1 MTPLRRPLFGYF
13 AAVVI
18 PLGIM
23 LAGTRLGMSAFVF
36 EHLVV
41 LLVVGVAVCWGMRP
55 ALVTALVSALGDN
68 ILLRDPAGR
77 PTITGIRDVI
87 DLALFVI
94 VAVTV
99 GWLVASARRERALAE
114 KAVERE
120 RQARADRDRL
130 VAMVS
135 HDLATPL
142 GVVRGSVQA
151 ARLARTGAAV
161 DMERL
166 WERVDRASARAT
178 TLVRALTE
186 DHALGSGELTLD
198 LRRVDLRSLITSVVQ
213 MMDRMSERHPVSLAP
228 GEEAVIVE
236 CDDQRMMGVFENLLS
251 NAIKYSP
258 DGGPIEVSVTRRID
272 DVIVSVKDYGMGI
285 SSDALPHIFERGYR
299 ACEAVRTAPGL
310 GLGLST
316 AAEIV
321 KRHRGTIPSHGREW
335 RHARSAAAPTQTG
348 REPRT
353 ISAWR
358 LVTYG
363 ANGSCSTDSAMC
375 GRGTEG

>member
-166 WERVDRASARAT
+166 WERVDRASARTSVVA
-178 TLVRALTE
+178 RALTE

-321 KRHRGTIPSHGREW
+321 KRHRGTLDAQRGVP
-335 RHARSAAAPTQTG
+335 
-348 REPRT
+348 
-353 ISAWR
+353 
-358 LVTYG
+358 
-363 ANGSCSTDSAMC
+363 
-375 GRGTEG
+375 RGTVVTVRLPLAKESVELYQRVTTDVVHVI

>member
-1 MTPLRRPLFGYF
+1 MTSLRRPLFGYV
-13 AAVVI
+13 AAVAA

-23 LAGTRLGMSAFVF
+23 LAGTRLGMPAFVF

-41 LLVVGVAVCWGMRP
+41 LLVVGIAVCWGMRP
-55 ALVTALVSALGDN
+55 ALITALVTALGDN

-99 GWLVASARRERALAE
+99 GWLVASARRDRALAE
-114 KAVERE
+114 KAAERE

-142 GVVRGSVQA
+142 GVIRGGVQA
-151 ARLARTGAAV
+151 ARLAGAGAVV

-166 WERVDRASARAT
+166 WDRVDRASSRAT
-178 TLVRALTE
+178 ALLRALTD

-213 MMDRMSERHPVSLAP
+213 MMDRMSERHPVSLAL
-228 GEEAVIVE
+228 GGEAVFVE
-236 CDDQRMMGVFENLLS
+236 CDDQRMIGVFENLLS

-258 DGGPIEVSVTRRID
+258 DGGPIEVSVTRRKD
-272 DVIVSVKDYGMGI
+272 NVVVSVKDYGMGI

-299 ACEAVRTAPGL
+299 ASEAVGTAPGL

-316 AAEIV
+316 SAEIV
-321 KRHRGTIPSHGREW
+321 KRHRGTIDAQRGVPRGTVVTVLLPV
-335 RHARSAAAPTQTG
+335 A
-348 REPRT
+348 REPVESYQR
-353 ISAWR
+353 
-358 LVTYG
+358 VP
-363 ANGSCSTDSAMC
+363 TDVVHVM
-375 GRGTEG
+375 